1 MQVPEI
7 GEQPPRGD
15 TRCFI
20 NKERVC
26 GGDCEAF
33 DIDGANVEKESACKL
48 INSVHRCSMALIT
61 IARIAQSSQKMPGS
75 DTKPPG
81 V

>member
-1 MQVPEI
+1 MQVPEV
-7 GEQPPRGD
+7 GGNPPRGD

-20 NKERVC
+20 NKDRVC

-33 DIDGANVEKESACKL
+33 DIDGANAEKESACKVV
-48 INSVHRCSMALIT
+48 NSAHRCSMALIT
-61 IARIAQSSQKMPGS
+61 IARIMQSFQQMPGA
-75 DTKPPG
+75 DIRPPG